1 MSGSESSGFV
11 AYSMKAGNILASLV
25 IVDISNKPLLAF
37 SLRISGDGLR
47 IGWTWRLHSFEA
59 GNGAILA
66 AFN

>member
-1 MSGSESSGFV
+1 
-11 AYSMKAGNILASLV
+11 MKAGNILASLV